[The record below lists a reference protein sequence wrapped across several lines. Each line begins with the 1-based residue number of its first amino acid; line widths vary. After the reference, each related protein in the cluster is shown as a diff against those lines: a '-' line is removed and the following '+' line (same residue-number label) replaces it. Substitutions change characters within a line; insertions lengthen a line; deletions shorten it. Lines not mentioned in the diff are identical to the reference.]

1 MATLD
6 RAPVSAVVKERLSR
20 AARVMGAADPVPL
33 VGRLIDRSFPRPLGQ
48 MDYGANTLTPGCVPV
63 EPSFSERE
71 SGALRFSMEPLVGA
85 SPNARV
91 QEATREMRRLVN
103 QSFGDEALKWFD
115 TWSEEWRGATTH
127 PQAAYGAWFGV
138 AVDGDGLAGSKVY
151 YELAPEQLDALPARL
166 RGYVIAALESMP
178 GLVPLFTSLRCGRWT
193 GVQRVTLLHR
203 GSMRLT
209 DLAPLLDR
217 LGLAHQLPGLMQVVG
232 LALGGRF
239 ELPELSVMLG
249 LQESESGPELKLEV
263 VLGMIPDIPPTFLDL
278 LSLALA
284 ERPRELRA
292 LETWLE
298 AFSPEAGE
306 RPGHFSVMSVR
317 VNRSEPARVSLYL
330 RPIEF
335 ELRTP
340 ASVPLALHAAHGVL
354 TPT

>member
-1 MATLD
+1 MSMLE
-6 RAPVSAVVKERLSR
+6 RAAASAVVKDRLSR
-20 AARVMGAADPVPL
+20 AARVMGAADPVL
-33 VGRLIDRSFPRPLGQ
+33 FVGPLIDRSFPRPLGQ
-48 MDYGANTLTPGCVPV
+48 ADYGENTLMPGAVPV

-71 SGALRFSMEPLVGA
+71 SRALRFSMEPVVGA

-91 QEATREMRRLVN
+91 QEATREMRRLVH

-127 PQAAYGAWFGV
+127 PTATYGAWFGL
-138 AVDGDGLAGSKVY
+138 AVDGDGLTGSKVY
-151 YELAPEQLDALPARL
+151 YELAPEHLDALPARL
-166 RGYVIAALESMP
+166 RAYVVAALESMP

-249 LQESESGPELKLEV
+249 LQESESGPEVKLEIA
-263 VLGMIPDIPPTFLDL
+263 LGMIPDLPPTFLDL

-292 LETWLE
+292 LDTWLA

-306 RPGHFSVMSVR
+306 RPGQFSVMSVR
-317 VNRSEPARVSLYL
+317 VTRSEPARVSLYL
-330 RPIEF
+330 RPVEF
-335 ELRTP
+335 ELRGP
-340 ASVPLALHAAHGVL
+340 SSVPLAAHAAHGVAM
-354 TPT
+354 PT